1 MLLPRIK
8 EMNEE
13 ELHLLSVLSEE
24 MNRQALTWEPS
35 QAEEPIP
42 SDPPSDEAAD
52 NIVPMPTRSASV
64 NGSLPPEN
72 PKLLQFQAIMT
83 EILSCALQ
91 QQEERFVSEVE
102 QRISNRLLKEL
113 NYNMRQLEEMQEDHF
128 RRIDAAL
135 SSHREA
141 AAARVASKKRF
152 GRKTHKKQAAESE
165 TFS

>member
-1 MLLPRIK
+1 M
-8 EMNEE
+8 
-13 ELHLLSVLSEE
+13 
-24 MNRQALTWEPS
+24 
-35 QAEEPIP
+35 
-42 SDPPSDEAAD
+42 
-52 NIVPMPTRSASV
+52 
-64 NGSLPPEN
+64 
-72 PKLLQFQAIMT
+72 
-83 EILSCALQ
+83 
-91 QQEERFVSEVE
+91 E